1 MSVIIYLQFMAQQQL
16 LKQKSS
22 VYQILDEYKKQLTEN
37 LEQYT
42 HVPKISTISS
52 QSTQESSISEII
64 RTYGKQFT
72 QIRKQYTDGRS
83 GRCVMGVIMSYYG
96 WDGKCITNAERRLY
110 AALVALRQAG
120 ISKELLIDLN
130 DSGASFDQIAD
141 YLDRYCELA
150 NTKSQSS
157 TSRPLNSD

>member
-1 MSVIIYLQFMAQQQL
+1 MAQQQL
-16 LKQKSS
+16 LRQKSS
-22 VYQILDEYKKQLTEN
+22 VSQTLDEYKKQLTEN

-42 HVPKISTISS
+42 HVPNISTISR
-52 QSTQESSISEII
+52 QSNQASSISEII

-72 QIRKQYTDGRS
+72 QIRKQYTDGRG

-120 ISKELLIDLN
+120 ISKELLIELN
-130 DSGASFDQIAD
+130 DSGRIT
-141 YLDRYCELA
+141 DRAE
-150 NTKSQSS
+150 
-157 TSRPLNSD
+157 